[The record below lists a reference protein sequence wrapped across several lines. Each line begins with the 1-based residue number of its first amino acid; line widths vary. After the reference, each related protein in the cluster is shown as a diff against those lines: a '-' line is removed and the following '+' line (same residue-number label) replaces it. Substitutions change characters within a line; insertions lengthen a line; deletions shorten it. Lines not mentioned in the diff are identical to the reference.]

1 LETSCSTQLLLHLP
15 LRNQLSG
22 RVELETGTKKTT
34 QSPFQFDRRHAE
46 AILAKNG
53 PGDSETPNDEAT
65 DGGPQESE
73 SSGKPFEVVASYA
86 TRGEESILSLRRL
99 HWIAF
104 RNGLEFALL
113 VGFGHIYVYD
123 NCGSQCDHPTLNL
136 KGATDR
142 FAGKVDR
149 IPWDYVVC
157 NNHQPGARTSPGERS
172 SQYAAENCMPHTVW
186 QLDHMDGLL

>member
-1 LETSCSTQLLLHLP
+1 MGRKADVTCRTSYLPHDRFIFLSTLETSCSTQLLLHLP

-104 RNGLEFALL
+104 RNGWSLL
-113 VGFGHIYVYD
+113 SLWASAIFM
-123 NCGSQCDHPTLNL
+123 CMTM
-136 KGATDR
+136 R
-142 FAGKVDR
+142 
-149 IPWDYVVC
+149 
-157 NNHQPGARTSPGERS
+157 QP
-172 SQYAAENCMPHTVW
+172 M
-186 QLDHMDGLL
+186 